1 MIDTKILDEDEHVEL
16 LEGEI
21 VQMSPQE
28 KPHARAMG
36 KLNRSFTRAL
46 GDEYNVRI
54 QVPLTLPDSEPEPD
68 LAVVRAPTTRSP
80 PRDTRRQPCWS

>member
-1 MIDTKILDEDEHVEL
+1 MRSSTARTPNSEPETERLSPARRRPFTVAEYHRMIDTKILDEDEHVEL

-36 KLNRSFTRAL
+36 KLNR
-46 GDEYNVRI
+46 
-54 QVPLTLPDSEPEPD
+54 
-68 LAVVRAPTTRSP
+68 
-80 PRDTRRQPCWS
+80 